1 MNKAIMKLAKKI
13 KPTGRLN
20 TDDLKNATA
29 IMKQAMKTMK
39 GTKGK

>member
-1 MNKAIMKLAKKI
+1 MTKSIMEIAKQL